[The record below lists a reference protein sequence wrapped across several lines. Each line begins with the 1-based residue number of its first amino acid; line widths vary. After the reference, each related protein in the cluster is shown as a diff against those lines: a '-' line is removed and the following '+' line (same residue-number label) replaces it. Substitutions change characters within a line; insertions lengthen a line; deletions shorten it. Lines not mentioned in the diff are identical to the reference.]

1 MNEKR
6 FAPWMIAAVILAAFV
21 VAGVLVGLSQLG
33 GTSAEDEGEEVQN
46 LMSGI
51 PQDGERLGRED
62 APVEIRVYEDLQCP
76 ACAQFTRDSLSQIIE
91 EHVKPGEVKLVSET
105 LAFIGPDSVP
115 AAKAALA
122 AGDQD
127 RHWQYA
133 TLFFLNQGP
142 ENGGYVTDEF
152 MTNIA
157 EQTRGLKVEQW
168 NESREDGELE
178 SKLQEVQDT
187 ASDNGVESTPTIV
200 VSGPGGE
207 RELVGAVPAED
218 VTRAIEE
225 VE

>member
-1 MNEKR
+1 
-6 FAPWMIAAVILAAFV
+6 MIAAVILAAFV

-33 GTSAEDEGEEVQN
+33 GTSAEDEGEEVQS

-51 PQDGERLGRED
+51 PQDGERLGQED

-91 EHVKPGEVKLVSET
+91 EHVEPGEAKLVSET

-122 AGDQD
+122 AGEQN

-133 TLFFLNQGP
+133 TLFFLNQGE

-168 NESREDGELE
+168 NESREDDELE
-178 SKLQEVQDT
+178 SRLQEVQDT

-218 VTRAIEE
+218 VTQAIEE